1 MSTVKNKQRLLRLL
15 KYLFENTDEEHQVS
29 TNELMELFKE
39 DAGAG
44 RKTIKDDIDTLI
56 SEGFD
61 IVTTKSYYN
70 SFYYRK
76 RPLDPTEIKMLI
88 DAVSASQFITKEKSE
103 QLIRK
108 LSRFVSKY
116 QAEKLVRHL
125 YAANRIKQGNQQ
137 IYEVVDSIT
146 DAINES
152 AKISF
157 QYFEYTSRK
166 EKVLRNQGEIYI
178 LSPYALVWD
187 DNHYYVVG
195 YSDKRSKVINF
206 RVDRM
211 YRPRIMADIAVKPP
225 TSFNIDDYVQ
235 KQFKMFVGED
245 MEVTL
250 EVDNDLMKS
259 IIDHFGEDIDVWQA
273 QPSTFR
279 TKVLVNV
286 SPTFYGWVFQ
296 FGGRVRIIGP
306 VAARDGFRKILAGFL
321 CTLKDS

>member
-152 AKISF
+152 AKIRF
-157 QYFEYTSRK
+157 QYFEYTSR
-166 EKVLRNQGEIYI
+166 
-178 LSPYALVWD
+178 
-187 DNHYYVVG
+187 
-195 YSDKRSKVINF
+195 
-206 RVDRM
+206 
-211 YRPRIMADIAVKPP
+211 
-225 TSFNIDDYVQ
+225 
-235 KQFKMFVGED
+235 
-245 MEVTL
+245 
-250 EVDNDLMKS
+250 
-259 IIDHFGEDIDVWQA
+259 
-273 QPSTFR
+273 
-279 TKVLVNV
+279 
-286 SPTFYGWVFQ
+286 
-296 FGGRVRIIGP
+296 
-306 VAARDGFRKILAGFL
+306 
-321 CTLKDS
+321 